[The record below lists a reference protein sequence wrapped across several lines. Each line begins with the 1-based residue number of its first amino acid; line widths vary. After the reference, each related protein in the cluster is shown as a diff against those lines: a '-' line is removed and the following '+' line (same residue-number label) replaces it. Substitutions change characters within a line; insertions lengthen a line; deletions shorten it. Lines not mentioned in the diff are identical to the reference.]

1 MQSFLFALN
10 AVAPIIL
17 MVAVGY
23 FLKRLGFMNEDFVK
37 KGNKLGFRL
46 FLPVMLF
53 MNVYKIEDISSVDMG
68 YIVYAMAALA
78 VIFAI
83 SIPLVMVGTKR
94 RDCRGVLLQ
103 SVFRSNYAL
112 IGIPLAGSLFGAQGE
127 AVATL
132 LSAVLIPAFNILA
145 VISLSVFNADGKRV
159 SAWKII
165 LGVLKNPLIQG
176 IAAGAAVLIVRGIFK
191 ANGISFRLSELD
203 AIYKVLGYLAA
214 IATPLALLILG
225 AQFEFSAVKGL
236 GREIIFGS
244 VMRNF
249 VVPTLGVGVAYL
261 FFRDSFSGAHFAAFV
276 AMFGTP
282 VAVSSVA
289 MAQEM
294 GGNTELA
301 GQLVVWTTVFSA
313 ISVFLASLLLRIAG
327 VFV

>member
-23 FLKRLGFMNEDFVK
+23 ILKKLGLMNENFVK
-37 KGNKLGFRL
+37 KGNKLGFHL

-53 MNVYKIEDISSVDMG
+53 MNVYKIEDISSVDVG
-68 YIVYAMAALA
+68 YIVYAMVALII
-78 VIFAI
+78 IFAV
-83 SIPLVMVGTKR
+83 SIPLVMLGTKR
-94 RDCRGVLLQ
+94 SDCRGVLLQ

-145 VISLSVFNADGKRV
+145 VISLSVFNTDGKRV
-159 SAWKII
+159 NVWDII
-165 LGVLKNPLIQG
+165 LGVIKNPLIQG
-176 IAAGAAVLIVRGIFK
+176 IAAGAAVLIIRGIFK
-191 ANGISFRLSELD
+191 ANDISFRLSELD

-225 AQFEFSAVKGL
+225 AQFEFSAVRELK
-236 GREIIFGS
+236 REIIFGT

-249 VVPTLGVGVAYL
+249 FVPALGIGVAYL
-261 FFRDSFSGAHFAAFV
+261 LFRESFNGAHFAAFV

-301 GQLVVWTTVFSA
+301 GQLVVWTTAFSA